1 MLVALLAH
9 IVINWFGPISKSFD
23 GFFRTAPVY
32 DVPAMLAY
40 LTTLVST
47 LNFVM
52 SVEVS
57 FYPHFRRYFKLY
69 NEEGS
74 LSDIQEAETQM
85 LNVMSNELKYVFWK
99 QLLATIFIMFFG
111 SVVLTYLPQSNAWL
125 LLNAM
130 SSLWSL
136 CCR

>member
-1 MLVALLAH
+1 MASSVQH
-9 IVINWFGPISKSFD
+9 QSTMC
-23 GFFRTAPVY
+23 R
-32 DVPAMLAY
+32 AMLAY

-85 LNVMSNELKYVFWK
+85 LNVMSNELKYVF
-99 QLLATIFIMFFG
+99 G
-111 SVVLTYLPQSNAWL
+111 N
-125 LLNAM
+125 N
-130 SSLWSL
+130 
-136 CCR
+136 C